1 MREISVYVPAL
12 SEYYSFNLDEN
23 IPLGILADEVA
34 SMLNQHDRS
43 AEMKPAQDMIFY
55 SKDLG
60 RILEADKSLS
70 ELGIMTG
77 AVLSVI

>member
-23 IPLGILADEVA
+23 IPLGILADEVS

-43 AEMKPAQDMIFY
+43 ADMKSAQDMVFY
-55 SKDLG
+55 SKELG
-60 RILEADKSLS
+60 QILDVNKSLS
-70 ELGIMTG
+70 DLGIMTG
-77 AVLSVI
+77 SVLSII